1 MKVLH
6 VTESMATGTLA
17 MISSAVYSTNQYNIE
32 IAYAPRGETP
42 EDLHGYFPEC
52 RLHKLPR
59 SALAF
64 IVKLKRIVRD
74 SEPDIVHFHSSIG
87 AAYGRLALFRNRKIK
102 LFYSPHCIS
111 FMRKDVGAIKLFL
124 FRSCERV
131 LDVISPSTYIACSES
146 ERRVLK
152 QAGIGCELLENCI
165 SDSFINKVDE
175 RRICRARSPIILTV
189 GGIREQKG
197 PALFS
202 RIANHFAS
210 SKVRFYWIGD
220 GEEGF
225 KKQLIGAGVCVLGWK
240 TQDEIVD
247 LLGRAAIYLSTSD
260 WEGLP
265 VSVIE
270 AQASEIPCLLKSCA
284 GNVDLV
290 DHRKNGYI
298 FDDYS
303 AAIDLIERYLAGGWA
318 ELEVPTKEQVLVR
331 FSERNYGLNLIKI
344 YSAE

>member
-131 LDVISPSTYIACSES
+131 LDVISPSTYIAEEHYDPHVWMDVQGWIKATDVVAKALAEYDSENA
-146 ERRVLK
+146 EYYK
-152 QAGIGCELLENCI
+152 ANGAKYKKELVKL
-165 SDSFINKVDE
+165 DAYAK
-175 RRICRARSPIILTV
+175 
-189 GGIREQKG
+189 
-197 PALFS
+197 
-202 RIANHFAS
+202 
-210 SKVRFYWIGD
+210 
-220 GEEGF
+220 
-225 KKQLIGAGVCVLGWK
+225 
-240 TQDEIVD
+240 
-247 LLGRAAIYLSTSD
+247 
-260 WEGLP
+260 
-265 VSVIE
+265 
-270 AQASEIPCLLKSCA
+270 
-284 GNVDLV
+284 
-290 DHRKNGYI
+290 
-298 FDDYS
+298 
-303 AAIDLIERYLAGGWA
+303 
-318 ELEVPTKEQVLVR
+318 
-331 FSERNYGLNLIKI
+331 
-344 YSAE
+344 